1 MLKLEII
8 LTSGVVFVVNMY
20 ECFMENKKLRTF
32 CGCKPLQKTTLS
44 LINILLHELQDT
56 EYENVK
62 G

>member
-1 MLKLEII
+1 
-8 LTSGVVFVVNMY
+8 MY

-44 LINILLHELQDT
+44 LISILLHELQDT